1 MQIKIGGVDYPVSDR
16 DDLHDNHKPLYGW
29 IKFNTMEIL
38 INSELGPQAR
48 YTVLW
53 HEIVHGILNHAGFDE
68 QDEKLVCALG
78 HGLVQV
84 LRDNPE
90 LLKLLASVYS
100 PAKDDDHSP
109 F

>member
-1 MQIKIGGVDYPVSDR
+1 MQIKIGGTTYPVIDR

-38 INSELGPQAR
+38 ISTELGPQAR

-53 HEIVHGILNHAGFDE
+53 HEIVHGILNHAGLDE
-68 QDEKLVCALG
+68 HDERMVMALG
-78 HGLVQV
+78 YGIVQV

-90 LLKLLASVYS
+90 LLALLETTS
-100 PAKDDDHSP
+100 PKDTP
-109 F
+109 A